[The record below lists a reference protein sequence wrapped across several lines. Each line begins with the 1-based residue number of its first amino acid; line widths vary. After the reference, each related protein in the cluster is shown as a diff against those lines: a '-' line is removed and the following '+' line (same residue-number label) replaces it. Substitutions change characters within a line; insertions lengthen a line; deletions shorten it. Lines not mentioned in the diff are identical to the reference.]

1 MRHAPTPHPFAMRIT
16 GQVLSTECRFE
27 AGGKPVVVVEL
38 GTEMATVRAT
48 HRYPDN
54 TATSAIAARALCARI
69 KGQRI
74 EFDATA
80 ASFKTRLMSCEAA
93 HINTLTTR
101 TTRKDF
107 E

>member
-1 MRHAPTPHPFAMRIT
+1 MSCAPLAMRIT

-27 AGGKPVVVVEL
+27 AGGKPVVVLEL
-38 GTEMATVRAT
+38 GTDLVTVRAT

-54 TATSAIAARALCARI
+54 TATSAMAARALCARI
-69 KGQRI
+69 KGQRV

-80 ASFKTRLMSCEAA
+80 TRFKTRLMSCEAA
-93 HINTLTTR
+93 HINTLNAQIA
-101 TTRKDF
+101 RKDF